1 MPTPFETEKF
11 KKRVASEDEFIRLG
25 ACDQSSVHTIDFLW
39 KGKKYTLTA
48 ANFIRNLEPFDQ
60 EIYDKLYNAW
70 ESILD
75 EDCIRPVSFDAL
87 FDIVKEAKPIRR
99 H

>member
-25 ACDQSSVHTIDFLW
+25 AADQSGIRKISFLW
-39 KGKKYTLTA
+39 KGEKYRLTA
-48 ANFIRNLEPFDQ
+48 ADFIRNLEPFNQ
-60 EIYDKLYNAW
+60 EIYDKLKNAW
-70 ESILD
+70 DEICK
-75 EDCIRPVSFDAL
+75 EDCIRPVFFEDI
-87 FDIVKEAKPIRR
+87 FDIVKEAKPIW